1 MVREVGG
8 LFSEP
13 LFDIST
19 IVNKHTGSFYFD
31 DV

>member
-1 MVREVGG
+1 MVREVGS
-8 LFSEP
+8 LFTQP
-13 LFDIST
+13 LFDIFT